1 MWRNYMTVGVRAL
14 VKNKTYAFIN
24 IFGLGVGLAAC
35 LMLLLYVRYETT
47 YDQFLPNAENTFQ
60 FGTHYYDKQTGR
72 SQDGQMT
79 AYVSGQRLKAD
90 FPQVDRMV
98 YALSAQPVIRRGAE
112 VLPTDH
118 VLFVDNL
125 FFDVLQFPFVQGDPR
140 TALSQANNVVL
151 TQSEARRV
159 FGTENVLGR
168 TLTMISRGRTVDFRI
183 TGVAADTPH
192 NSHVRFTIV
201 ARLDLARW
209 FSDSPNFLT
218 CWGCQS
224 GWVYFTL
231 RPGSDPQAIRDA
243 LPAWERRNIH
253 NETYG
258 GTSYNPGEDQD
269 WRVTNV
275 RDVHLGPAQGD
286 DSMTPGN
293 DWTSIYTFTIIA
305 FLILGM
311 ACVNFTNLAT
321 ARASQRAREVALR
334 KVLGANRQQLI
345 TQFLAESILIAA
357 IAMLLALALVELL
370 LPALS
375 AFLDADI
382 QMTYFGWNGM
392 LLPIVGLTLLVGAA
406 GGVYPAF
413 YLSRFQPA
421 QVLKANKSSAEAAG
435 SGLLRNILVV
445 AQFSVSIG
453 LIICTAVVYAQT
465 VYARTVDPG
474 YRRDGLIQI
483 ENLGRRQLA
492 DRSDTIAEEM
502 GRVPGVLSVGRSGI
516 GVATT
521 NNNNTGVVMPGHT
534 VPINIG
540 NYSVDLGFFRT
551 MGIQLVAGRLFDPNR
566 PADDSTIA
574 SPPDGPDAVAQVN
587 AAETQIAARGINVVI
602 NELAA
607 QRMGFRSPQE
617 AVGKT
622 IGVSYFDPEDGLV
635 PTHIIGVVRDSRF
648 RSIRDPVDPILFRLD
663 RASAGALL
671 VRYDASNPAAAR
683 SNIEQAWKR
692 LAPDVPFDGV
702 FSEDKVAEL
711 YTAEQARAKVF
722 AGFAILAVIVA
733 CLGLFGLAAFT
744 AERRTKEI
752 GIRKVLGART
762 RDIIRLLAWQFSK
775 PVLIANLFGWLGAW
789 WLMRKWLEH
798 FDARID
804 LGPTPFLLA
813 GLLAL
818 AIAIGTIAG
827 HAFKVAR
834 ANPILALRY
843 E

>member
-1 MWRNYMTVGVRAL
+1 VGVRAL
-14 VKNKTYAFIN
+14 TKNRTYAVIN
-24 IFGLGVGLAAC
+24 IVGLAIGLAAC

-47 YDQFLPNAENTFQ
+47 YDRSLPNAENTYQFQ
-60 FGTHYYDKQTGR
+60 THYRSRQTGEEA
-72 SQDGQMT
+72 DMQMA

-90 FPQVDRMV
+90 FPQVDRLV
-98 YALSAQPVIRRGAE
+98 YALSAVPVIRRGSEA
-112 VLPTDH
+112 LSTKD

-125 FFDVLQFPFVQGDPR
+125 FFDVLQFPFVAGDPR
-140 TALSQANNVVL
+140 TALSQPNNVVL

-159 FGTENVLGR
+159 FDTENVVGR
-168 TLTMISRGRTVDFRI
+168 TLTMISRGRTVDFRV
-183 TGVAADTPH
+183 TGVVRDLPR
-192 NSHVRFTIV
+192 NSHVRFTMV

-209 FSDSPNFLT
+209 FDDEPTFLT

-224 GWVYFTL
+224 GWIYFTL
-231 RPGSDPQAIRDA
+231 RPGSDPAAIQAA
-243 LPAWERRNIH
+243 LPAWERRNIPTQH
-253 NETYG
+253 TGSLAYNE
-258 GTSYNPGEDQD
+258 GEEED

-275 RDVHLGPAQGD
+275 RDIHLGIAQDGE
-286 DSMTPGN
+286 MKPGN
-293 DWTSIYTFTIIA
+293 DWTSITTFAIIA

-321 ARASQRAREVALR
+321 ARAGQRAREVALR
-334 KVLGANRQQLI
+334 KVLGANRKQLI
-345 TQFLAESILIAA
+345 FQFLAESVLIAS
-357 IAMLLALALVELL
+357 IAMLLALAMVELL

-375 AFLDADI
+375 HFLDADLA
-382 QMTYFGWNGM
+382 MRYFGWDGM
-392 LLPIVGLTLLVGAA
+392 LLPIVALTLLVGAA

-421 QVLKANKSSAEAAG
+421 QVLKANKSAAEAEG
-435 SGLLRNILVV
+435 SGILRNLLVV

-474 YRRDGLIQI
+474 YHRDGLIQI
-483 ENLGRRQLA
+483 ENLGRRQLI
-492 DRSDTIAEEM
+492 DRADTIAEEM
-502 GRVPGVLSVGRSGI
+502 SRVPGVVSVGRSGI
-516 GVATT
+516 GVATN
-521 NNNNTGVVMPGHT
+521 NNNNTGVQVPGQT
-534 VPINIG
+534 RPVNIG
-540 NYSVDLGFFRT
+540 NYSIDDGFFRT
-551 MGIQLVAGRLFDPNR
+551 MGIEPLAGRLFDANR
-566 PADDSTIA
+566 PGDDSTVGLPA
-574 SPPDGPDAVAQVN
+574 SADPAARAVVDAQERALVQ
-587 AAETQIAARGINVVI
+587 RGINVVI

-607 QRMGFRSPQE
+607 HRMGFRNAAD

-622 IGVSYFDPEDGLV
+622 VGVSYFDEADGLV

-648 RSIRDPVDPILFRLD
+648 RSIRDPIDPIMFRLD
-663 RASAGALL
+663 RTFSGTLL
-671 VRYDASNPAAAR
+671 VRYDASNPAVSRANVER
-683 SNIEQAWKR
+683 AWRR
-692 LAPDVPFDGV
+692 LAPDVPYDGV
-702 FSEDKVAEL
+702 FSEDKIVEL
-711 YTAEQARAKVF
+711 YTAEQARAKAF

-762 RDIIRLLAWQFSK
+762 RDIVRLLAWQFSK
-775 PVLIANLFGWLGAW
+775 PVIIANLIAWPVAW
-789 WLMRKWLEH
+789 WFMRLWLNG

-804 LGPTPFLLA
+804 LGPMPFVAA

-818 AIAIGTIAG
+818 VIAIGTIAG
-827 HAFKVAR
+827 HAVKVAR

>member
-24 IFGLGVGLAAC
+24 IFGLAIGLAAC

-47 YDQFLPNAENTFQ
+47 YDQFLPNAENTYQFQ
-60 FGTHYYDKQTGR
+60 THYQDKQTGR
-72 SQDGQMT
+72 VGDLQMASYIT
-79 AYVSGQRLKAD
+79 QQRLRND
-90 FPQVDRMV
+90 FPQIDRSF
-98 YALSAQPVIRRGAE
+98 YALSAEPVIRRGAE
-112 VLPTDH
+112 ALSTEKVL
-118 VLFVDNL
+118 LVDNL
-125 FFDVLQFPFVQGDPR
+125 FFDVLQFPFAQGDPN
-140 TALSQANNVVL
+140 TALAQANNVVL
-151 TQSEARRV
+151 TQSEARRI

-168 TLTMISRGRTVDFRI
+168 TLTMISRGRTIDYRV
-183 TGVAADTPH
+183 TGVVRDLPR

-201 ARLDLARW
+201 ARIDMARW

-231 RPGSDPQAIRDA
+231 RPGSDPAAIQAA
-243 LPAWERRNIH
+243 LPAWERRNIP
-253 NETYG
+253 NEQFG
-258 GTSYNPGEDQD
+258 QTSYNAGDDQD
-269 WRVTNV
+269 WRVANV
-275 RDVHLGPAQGD
+275 RDVHLGIAQDGT
-286 DSMTPGN
+286 MTPGN
-293 DWTSIYTFTIIA
+293 DWNSIYTFTIIA

-345 TQFLAESILIAA
+345 TQFLAESVLIAA

-370 LPALS
+370 LPSLG
-375 AFLDADI
+375 AFLDADLH
-382 QMTYFGWNGM
+382 MAYFGWSGM
-392 LLPIVGLTLLVGAA
+392 LLPIVVLTLLVGAA
-406 GGVYPAF
+406 GGLYPAF

-435 SGLLRNILVV
+435 SGILRNILVV

-474 YRRDGLIQI
+474 YRRDGLIQL

-492 DRSDTIAEEM
+492 ARADAITLEM
-502 GRVPGVLSVGRSGI
+502 ARVPGVVSAGRSGI
-516 GVATT
+516 GVATD
-521 NNNNTGVVMPGHT
+521 NNNNTGVVLPGRSE
-534 VPINIG
+534 PINIG
-540 NYSVDLGFFRT
+540 NYSVDIDFFRT

-566 PADDSTIA
+566 PGDDSTI
-574 SPPDGPDAVAQVN
+574 PLPGDGPEGVAANN
-587 AAETQIAARGINVVI
+587 ALETAMVARGINVVI

-607 QRMGFRSPQE
+607 QRMGFRNPQD

-622 IGVSYFDPEDGLV
+622 IGVGYFDPEDGLV

-648 RSIRDPVDPILFRLD
+648 RSIREPVDPILFRLD
-663 RASAGALL
+663 RTYATTLL
-671 VRYDASNPAAAR
+671 VRYDAANAAAAR
-683 SNIEQAWKR
+683 NNIEQAWKR
-692 LAPDVPFDGV
+692 LVPDVPFDGV
-702 FSEDKVAEL
+702 FSEDKIAEL
-711 YTAEQARAKVF
+711 YTAEQARARVF
-722 AGFAILAVIVA
+722 AGFALLAVIVA

-789 WLMRKWLEH
+789 WLMKKWLDN

-804 LGPTPFLLA
+804 LGPMPFVLA

-818 AIAIGTIAG
+818 TIAIGTIAG